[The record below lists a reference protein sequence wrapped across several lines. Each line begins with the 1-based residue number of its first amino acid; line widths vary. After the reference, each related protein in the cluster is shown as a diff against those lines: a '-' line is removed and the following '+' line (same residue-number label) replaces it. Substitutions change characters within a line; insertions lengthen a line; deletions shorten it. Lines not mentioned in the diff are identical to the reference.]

1 MSVSNVV
8 VLGAGAGGAMVANIL
23 RRKLDRNEA
32 NITVVDKSV
41 DHYYQPSFYLVP
53 FGYLDPDQSRDV
65 RDLIHSDVDFVHDAV
80 VGVSPDDR
88 RVDLAEADA
97 LEYDFLVVATGHR
110 LAPEETPGMVD
121 AWEQGDSVY
130 PFYHYDAAVA
140 MQEGLR
146 DFDGGTFLVTQPD
159 TPIKCPGA
167 PLKMTMLAEDYARR
181 QGIREES
188 EFIMT
193 RNAEHHFGV
202 QPYRDKLYEIWDER
216 DIEFR
221 PHFSVEEVDHE
232 AGVVRAADGDQIDYD
247 FYAPVSPQLG
257 QEAITEQ
264 SPLADGDDEHGG
276 EYVTIDD
283 HTLQHTEYD
292 DVFALGDCENAP
304 HSKTAAAA
312 RKEAHVVADNLA
324 AAMHDQPM
332 QAEYDGYAACPLLT
346 EKGKAMVA
354 EFDYEDS
361 ISSPVVSRMNWIMD
375 VNVLPSVYW
384 NLWMRGYDPL
394 PL

>member
-1 MSVSNVV
+1 M
-8 VLGAGAGGAMVANIL
+8 
-23 RRKLDRNEA
+23 
-32 NITVVDKSV
+32 
-41 DHYYQPSFYLVP
+41 
-53 FGYLDPDQSRDV
+53 
-65 RDLIHSDVDFVHDAV
+65 
-80 VGVSPDDR
+80 
-88 RVDLAEADA
+88 
-97 LEYDFLVVATGHR
+97 LE
-110 LAPEETPGMVD
+110 
-121 AWEQGDSVY
+121 AWEESDDVY

-146 DFDGGTFLVTQPD
+146 QFDGGTFLVTQPD

-167 PLKMTMLAEDYARR
+167 PLKMTMLAEDWARR
-181 QGIREES
+181 RGIREDS

-202 QPYRDKLYEIWDER
+202 QPYRDKLYEIWDDR

-232 AGVVRAADGDQIDYD
+232 AGVVRSADGDEIEYD
-247 FYAPVSPQLG
+247 LYAPVSPQFG
-257 QEAITEQ
+257 QEAITDN
-264 SPLADGDDEHGG
+264 SPLTEGDAEHDG

-283 HTLQHTEYD
+283 HTLQHTEYEE
-292 DVFALGDCENAP
+292 VFALGDCENAP

-312 RKEAHVVADNLA
+312 RKESHVVADNVTALIR
-324 AAMHDQPM
+324 DEPM
-332 QAEYDGYAACPLLT
+332 SAEYDGYAACPLLT

-354 EFDYEDS
+354 EFDYEES

-394 PL
+394 PV